1 MIDFKNGQELL
12 EVCKKKQC
20 SISEV
25 MKQRE
30 IEGTSSTKKEVEDK
44 MRKALAIMKEAVR
57 KPLEDPKP
65 SMSGLIGGEAKQI
78 TGYRE
83 SGTNVCGTFMNKL
96 IAYSMA
102 VLEVNASMG
111 VIVAA
116 PTAGS
121 SGVVP
126 GVLLALQEEK
136 GFGDEQMTD
145 ALFHTAAIGYL
156 LMRNASVAG
165 AEAGCQVY
173 NNISEQ
179 AASSQAVDATRGMII
194 LSDGKPIEAYF
205 FSTSWGCTDTDEVWN
220 AKKSASYLRSIAV
233 SHKAVETMVNG
244 ILQPEMTE
252 QSFRERILQRDAG
265 DYEKE
270 DVWYRWK
277 VCIPWEMLKE
287 RSERKWPQLGAF
299 TGLSIQ
305 GRNPGGGVKTLEI
318 QGENQ
323 NATLENEYAI
333 RKFLSIKGLSVSR
346 NDGSVCDTM
355 ELLPSACFIVDFR
368 KEQGAGTFVFTGGGY
383 GHGVGMSQNGAKHL
397 AENGLGWRDILQIFY
412 QNITIENLQEY

>member
-1 MIDFKNGQELL
+1 
-12 EVCKKKQC
+12 
-20 SISEV
+20 
-25 MKQRE
+25 
-30 IEGTSSTKKEVEDK
+30 
-44 MRKALAIMKEAVR
+44 MKEW
-57 KPLEDPKP
+57 
-65 SMSGLIGGEAKQI
+65 
-78 TGYRE
+78 
-83 SGTNVCGTFMNKL
+83 
-96 IAYSMA
+96 
-102 VLEVNASMG
+102 
-111 VIVAA
+111 
-116 PTAGS
+116 
-121 SGVVP
+121 
-126 GVLLALQEEK
+126 
-136 GFGDEQMTD
+136 
-145 ALFHTAAIGYL
+145 
-156 LMRNASVAG
+156 G
-165 AEAGCQVY
+165 ADVDDTVSCQVY

-194 LSDGKPIEAYF
+194 LSDGEPIEAYF
-205 FSTSWGCTDTDEVWN
+205 FSTSWGWTDTDEVWN
-220 AKKSASYLRSIAV
+220 AKRSASYLRSIAV

-244 ILQPEMTE
+244 TLQPEMSE
-252 QSFRERILQRDAG
+252 QSFRERISQRDAG

-333 RKFLSIKGLSVSR
+333 RKFLSVKGLSVSR